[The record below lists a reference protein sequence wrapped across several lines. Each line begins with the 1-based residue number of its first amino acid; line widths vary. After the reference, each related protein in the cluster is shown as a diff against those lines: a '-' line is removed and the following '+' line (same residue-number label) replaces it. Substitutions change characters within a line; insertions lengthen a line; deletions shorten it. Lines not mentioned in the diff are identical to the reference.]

1 MPDLPLTGERTMPGI
16 WHETYWFA
24 RHVVGYD
31 WAAGLLAEHAA
42 QAGHASPGGRK
53 PRVLDAGCGE
63 GYGARSLYDSLGSVC
78 PGATVVGVDYD
89 AAAAAHAAAT
99 YPDVRLVRGNLVQLP
114 FADRSFGAVVSLQ
127 TIEHLWNQPAFV
139 AECARVTEPGGML
152 AWSTPNHLT
161 FPPGNICHAKEL
173 TAPELRA
180 LVERPAADL
189 DLELVTMT
197 GLRHGPRIEH
207 WERRH
212 GDLVKAQL
220 ADEPAAWS
228 GELATFVA
236 SLTAADFVL
245 SPDDLDT
252 SLDLLV
258 HVRVNG

>member
-31 WAAGLLAEHAA
+31 WAAGLLAAEL
-42 QAGHASPGGRK
+42 AGPTRTAPP

-63 GYGARSLYDSLGSVC
+63 GYGAQSLYDSLGAE
-78 PGATVVGVDYD
+78 ATVVGVDYD

-99 YPDVRLVRGNLVQLP
+99 YPGVRVVRGNLVQLP
-114 FADRSFGAVVSLQ
+114 FADRAFGAVVSLQ

-139 AECARVTEPGGML
+139 AECARVTEPGGLL

-161 FPPGNICHAKEL
+161 FPPGNICHAREL

-180 LVERPAADL
+180 LVERFGP

-197 GLRHGPRIEH
+197 GLRHGPRIEA

-220 ADEPAAWS
+220 AHGPAAWS
-228 GELATFVA
+228 AELATFVT

-245 SPDDLDT
+245 SEDDLDS

-258 HVRVNG
+258 HVRVRG

>member
-1 MPDLPLTGERTMPGI
+1 MPGI

-31 WAAGLLAEHAA
+31 WAAGLLAAHGA
-42 QAGHASPGGRK
+42 PGGWK
-53 PRVLDAGCGE
+53 PRRVLDAGCGE
-63 GYGARSLYDSLGSVC
+63 GYGAQRLYDSLDTA
-78 PGATVVGVDYD
+78 PTVVGVDYD
-89 AAAAAHAAAT
+89 AATAAHAATA
-99 YPDVRLVRGNLVQLP
+99 YPDVRVTRGNLVQLP
-114 FADRSFGAVVSLQ
+114 FADGSFGAVVSLQ

-139 AECARVTEPGGML
+139 AECARVAEPGGML

-180 LVERPAADL
+180 LVERADPELGL
-189 DLELVTMT
+189 DLVTMT
-197 GLRHGPRIEH
+197 GIRHGPRIED

-228 GELATFVA
+228 AELAMFVA
-236 SLTAADFVL
+236 SLTAADFVV
-245 SPDDLDT
+245 SADDLDT

>member
-16 WHETYWFA
+16 PHETYWFA

-31 WAAGLLAEHAA
+31 WVAGLLVERHRPAGAA
-42 QAGHASPGGRK
+42 RPA
-53 PRVLDAGCGE
+53 RVLDAGSGE
-63 GYGARSLYDSLGSVC
+63 GYGAQSLYDSLGSS
-78 PGATVVGVDYD
+78 GAAATVVGVDYD

-99 YPDVRLVRGNLVQLP
+99 YPEVRMVRGNLVQLP
-114 FADRSFGAVVSLQ
+114 FADHSFGAVVSLQ

-180 LVERPAADL
+180 LVERRPAPESGA

-197 GLRHGPRIEH
+197 GLRHGPRIED

-228 GELATFVA
+228 AELATFVA
-236 SLTAADFVL
+236 SLTADDFVL

-258 HVRVNG
+258 HVRVRD

>member
-31 WAAGLLAEHAA
+31 WAAGLLAE
-42 QAGHASPGGRK
+42 QAGPARTAQQ

-63 GYGARSLYDSLGSVC
+63 GYGARSLYDSLGAA
-78 PGATVVGVDYD
+78 ATVVGIDYD
-89 AAAAAHAAAT
+89 PAAAAHAAAT
-99 YPDVRLVRGNLVQLP
+99 YPCVRAVCGNLVQLP
-114 FADRSFGAVVSLQ
+114 FADHSFGAVVSLQ

-139 AECARVTEPGGML
+139 AECARVTEPGGLL

-161 FPPGNICHAKEL
+161 FPPGNICHAREL
-173 TAPELRA
+173 TAAELRA
-180 LVERPAADL
+180 LVERSGPEL
-189 DLELVTMT
+189 DVVTMT
-197 GLRHGPRIEH
+197 GLRHGPRIED

-228 GELATFVA
+228 AELATFVT

-245 SPDDLDT
+245 SEDDLDS

-258 HVRVNG
+258 HVRVPG